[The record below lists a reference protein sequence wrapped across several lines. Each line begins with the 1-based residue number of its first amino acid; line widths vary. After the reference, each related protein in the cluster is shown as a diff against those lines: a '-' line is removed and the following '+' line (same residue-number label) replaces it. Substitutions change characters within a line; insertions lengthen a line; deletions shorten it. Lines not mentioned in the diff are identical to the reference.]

1 MVISCFILATIFAWI
16 SADSNASSQQG
27 KQIVKVGETT
37 PEMIKPQVEPKKQE
51 EQTNWIYAENEDKM
65 TSKKIYNAYIEAKE
79 DLSFSFPYN
88 WGSTPSIV
96 LRNKDGVNDMMLKV
110 TKWQFMTGV
119 YGGNVR
125 IRFDAEQPIKV
136 NFTNTSDGSN
146 DTIFIESTNNMI
158 SRMKKSKKIIVE
170 AEFYNEGNR
179 LMEFEVAWLKWD
191 H

>member
-1 MVISCFILATIFAWI
+1 MVISCFIFATVFSWI
-16 SADSNASSQQG
+16 NADSKTAQQEE
-27 KQIVKVGETT
+27 KIVKTAENK
-37 PEMIKPQVEPKKQE
+37 PEMTKPTVEPKKQE
-51 EQTNWIYAENEDKM
+51 EQTNWIYVENEDKM

-179 LMEFEVAWLKWD
+179 LMEFEVAWLRWE